1 MLEAGFTVFAVHHG
15 SAPRFKVPDAVSDVR
30 AAVRHIRANSADY
43 GIDPGRLGVWGGSA
57 GGHLSLMLGLNPEGG
72 FDLAE
77 GEGRARWTAPRYAV
91 DVETDASLSAVV
103 AYYPP
108 ADLRLLAGP
117 SKRYP
122 ALDFAKDE
130 AAAVSPILFV
140 SKDDP
145 PTLLIHGD
153 ADDLVPIGNS
163 EALTAAF
170 AEHGVTHDFV
180 IIEGGGHGFRGENR
194 AEATR
199 AMVAWFTEH
208 LAEISTAD

>member
-1 MLEAGFTVFAVHHG
+1 M
-15 SAPRFKVPDAVSDVR
+15 
-30 AAVRHIRANSADY
+30 
-43 GIDPGRLGVWGGSA
+43 
-57 GGHLSLMLGLNPEGG
+57 
-72 FDLAE
+72 
-77 GEGRARWTAPRYAV
+77 
-91 DVETDASLSAVV
+91 

-153 ADDLVPIGNS
+153 ADDLVPIANS

-180 IIEGGGHGFRGENR
+180 IIEGGGHGFQGENR

-208 LAEISTAD
+208 LAENSTAD